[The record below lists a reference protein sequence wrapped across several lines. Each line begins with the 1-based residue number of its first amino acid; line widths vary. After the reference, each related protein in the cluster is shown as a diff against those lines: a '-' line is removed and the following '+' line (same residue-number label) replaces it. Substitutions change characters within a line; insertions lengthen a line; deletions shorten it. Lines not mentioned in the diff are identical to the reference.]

1 MGLDIYLYTK
11 AEHEAN
17 EAHTRGWDEVY
28 AKFHDEETGELKP
41 GMTDKRFKEES
52 SQVPPYNHGATRP
65 SECYPDHLFKRNYLR
80 SSYNEGGFNRAVP
93 DMLGRDEGGLY
104 WIFDPVIEGRDEP
117 YETLLDSTF
126 IAKLEET
133 KQRALGVAAELRES
147 DSLRATSVSS
157 MLGGA
162 DHMWSQLPSEDEAL
176 AWYREEKVKRDE
188 ANARL
193 LAEGKEVPE
202 EYGYMNAKGQV
213 FGFTKGLEILA
224 VTIGRNPLASFSQ
237 NFPVNTVGGQMGIM
251 PQAVLIY
258 RLEDEGR
265 QSYVQSAEIIAE
277 FCDEAIDLIKRDGS
291 CMMHWSG

>member
-11 AEHEAN
+11 NEQAAN
-17 EAHTRGWDEVY
+17 EAHTQGWDAAYHEY
-28 AKFHDEETGELKP
+28 YDSDGELKP
-41 GMTDKRFKEES
+41 GVTEEEFKAACAL
-52 SQVPPYNHGATRP
+52 VPPYNGSGDRP
-65 SECYPDHLFKRNYLR
+65 SERYPEHFFKRNYLR
-80 SSYNEGGFNRAVP
+80 SSYNESGFNRAVP
-93 DMLGRDEGGLY
+93 DMLGREEGGLY

-126 IAKLEET
+126 IAKLEFT
-133 KQRALGVAAELRES
+133 KQRALSVASELRES
-147 DSLRATSVSS
+147 DPLRATSVSV

-162 DHMWSQLPSEDEAL
+162 DHQWHELPSEDEAL
-176 AWYREEKVKRDE
+176 AWYREEQVRRDE
-188 ANARL
+188 SKAKL

-213 FGFTKGLEILA
+213 FGFTKGMEVLA
-224 VTIGRNPLASFSQ
+224 VTMGRNPLASFSQ

-258 RLEDEGR
+258 RLEDEGKAF
-265 QSYVQSAEIIAE
+265 YVQGAEIIAE
-277 FCDEAIDLIKRDGS
+277 FCDEANDLIARDGS